1 MQHQPHERY
10 PELSIVERQ
19 WKIMEILRERGTV
32 GVLALSETFQ
42 VSPSTIRRDLDK
54 LEKRGLL
61 TKAYGGAYLHEFLV
75 RERSL
80 AERLMTRAEA
90 KEAIADA
97 AGAMI
102 GDGETIIIGSGT
114 TCQWLARN
122 FPSELSCTA
131 ITNDIRLAAELC
143 DRPKVTV
150 LTTGGQIL
158 RDSAVAYGPIAEG
171 TISRVNVDKAIFSV
185 MGFSLERGL
194 THALL
199 EIASYK
205 RKIIT
210 AARQR
215 IVLIDSHKI
224 GRVCPHLITTPNQLD
239 VVITDEDAPTTFVSE
254 LENQG
259 VEVILAEYSHRR
271 ETDQQGT

>member
-1 MQHQPHERY
+1 MQQQPRERY

-54 LEKRGLL
+54 LQKRGLL
-61 TKAYGGAYLHEFLV
+61 TKAYGGAYLHEFLD

-80 AERLMTRAEA
+80 AERLITQAEA
-90 KEAIADA
+90 KEAIAGA
-97 AGAMI
+97 AAAMI

-114 TCQWLARN
+114 TCQWLARS
-122 FPSELSCTA
+122 FPLELSCTA
-131 ITNDIRLAAELC
+131 ITNDTRLAAELC

-150 LTTGGQIL
+150 ITTGGQLL
-158 RDSAVAYGPIAEG
+158 RDSAVAYGPIAED
-171 TISRVNVDKAIFSV
+171 TISKLNVDKAIFSV
-185 MGFSLERGL
+185 MGFSVERGL
-194 THALL
+194 THAVL

-205 RKIIT
+205 RKIIE
-210 AARQR
+210 AARRR

-224 GRVCPHLITTPNQLD
+224 GRVCPHLITTLNQLD
-239 VVITDEDAPTTFVSE
+239 VVITDEDAPATFVSE
-254 LENQG
+254 LDDQG
-259 VEVILAEYSHRR
+259 IQVILAEYSRR
-271 ETDQQGT
+271 RKIDQQGM